1 MPTLDQGF
9 EVFANWQTVVF
20 CLGIYILTYVCR
32 TVVQHF
38 WKGWKANKLYT
49 ELVLHLFPILV
60 GGGVGWVA
68 KKFPWPMPIAD
79 SASARI
85 MYGAILGMFCG
96 LVYNRVRAW
105 FQLQTGKPLPAGG
118 AVPDPPVVADDT
130 EDDDEL
136 PEAKPKAKVEA
147 KAEVKADAKVEA
159 KADAEA
165 EKPAAKADKG

>member
-32 TVVQHF
+32 TIVQYF

-105 FQLQTGKPLPAGG
+105 FQLQTGKTAPAGG
-118 AVPDPPVVADDT
+118 AVPDPPVAVDDTADDP
-130 EDDDEL
+130 EL
-136 PEAKPKAKVEA
+136 PEAKPAKAKVEA
-147 KAEVKADAKVEA
+147 KAEVKAEAKV
-159 KADAEA
+159 DAE
-165 EKPAAKADKG
+165 AKADKG